1 MRWISATIIALTM
14 VACTTDAP
22 STDEPKE
29 QQVASNTEDRSIES
43 INALILEDPLNIDLY
58 NERAAFHINNG
69 NLGAAVEDFDRALK
83 IDSTH
88 AKTLH
93 EKGNTLFR
101 TKNFDGAFASYKSCL
116 SHHPDDIDCLL
127 RAAEMNIHLRQYGK
141 AIEHINNVLRQDDH
155 QAMAYYMKGR
165 IYKEQGDSSLAVS
178 SYQTATEVDPEF
190 YDAFMEA
197 GLLYSEAGSDVSLEF
212 FNSAIEINPQSVE
225 ALYAKAFHLQKT
237 GFLDTLRW
245 GQAQEVY
252 QQIMEVD
259 PRNAVAHFNHGFIDL
274 EYRQNYTV
282 AARSFSEAINLL
294 PGYFQAYYN
303 RGLCR
308 ESLDQSNLALADY
321 EKALEINP
329 TYTAAAIAKSR
340 VLNGQ

>member
-1 MRWISATIIALTM
+1 MA
-14 VACTTDAP
+14 ACTTDVP
-22 STDEPKE
+22 KTDKPKE
-29 QQVASNTEDRSIES
+29 QQEPSKPNETSIEN
-43 INALILEDPLNIDLY
+43 INTLILEDPLNIDLY
-58 NERAAFHINNG
+58 NERAEFHISNG
-69 NLGAAVEDFDRALK
+69 NLEAAIEDYDRALK

-88 AKTLH
+88 APTLH

-101 TKNFDGAFASYKSCL
+101 TKDFDAAFGAYKTCL
-116 SHHPDDIDCLL
+116 IHHPDDIACLL
-127 RAAEMNIHLRQYGK
+127 RAAEMNIHLRQYNK

-178 SYQTATEVDPEF
+178 SYQTATEVDPQF

-212 FNSAIEINPQSVE
+212 FNSAIEINPRSVE
-225 ALYAKAFHLQKT
+225 ALYAKAYHLQKT
-237 GFLDTLRW
+237 GVLDTIRW
-245 GQAQEVY
+245 GQSQEVY
-252 QQIMEVD
+252 EQIMQVD
-259 PRNAVAHFNHGFIDL
+259 PRNAVAHFNYGFIDL
-274 EYRQNYTV
+274 EYRQNYNT
-282 AARSFSEAINLL
+282 AAKSFGEAINLL
-294 PGYFQAYYN
+294 PGYYQAYYN

-308 ESLDQSNLALADY
+308 ESMDQSNLALADY